1 MIVVT
6 GAAGFIGAN
15 LVKGLND
22 AGITDILA
30 VDDLTQADKIRN
42 LADCVVADYMDKD
55 EFREK
60 TDNGYLNGR
69 LRAIFHE
76 GACSDTMATDGRY
89 VMNNNYRYTRDL
101 YDFCQNKRNRT
112 QFIYASSASVYGAG
126 QVFTEAPEYE
136 LPLNAYAYS
145 KYAFDHHVRQSL
157 GTDTQVVG
165 LRYFNVYGPREQH
178 KGRMASVAYHFFNQY
193 METGRIKLFEGS
205 DGYANGEQLR
215 DFVSVDDVVKINL
228 FLLKRNDISGCFLNV
243 GTGQARSF
251 NDVAMAVINTLH
263 DILDKPQLSKEEAIA
278 QDVLTYVAMPE
289 ALKGKYQS
297 YTEADIRAL
306 RESGYA
312 AGFDDVDEGVGRYV
326 RYLWREYQGAHHVN
340 QPDQE

>member
-22 AGITDILA
+22 AGYTDILA

-42 LADCVVADYMDKD
+42 LADCVVSDYMDKA
-55 EFREK
+55 EFKEK
-60 TDNGYLNGR
+60 TDNGYLNGKIK
-69 LRAIFHE
+69 AIFHE
-76 GACSDTMATDGRY
+76 GACSDTMASDGRY
-89 VMNNNYRYTRDL
+89 VMENNYRYTRDL
-101 YDFCQNKRNRT
+101 YTFCQDAHNRT

-126 QVFTEAPEYE
+126 QVFVESPENE

-145 KYAFDHHVRQSL
+145 KYAFDHHVRQSDR
-157 GTDTQVVG
+157 TDTQVVG

-193 METGRIKLFEGS
+193 IEHGKIQLFEGS
-205 DGYANGEQLR
+205 DGYSNGNQLR
-215 DFVSVDDVVKINL
+215 DFVAVEDVVKVNL
-228 FLLKRNDISGCFLNV
+228 YLLKNADVTGCFLNI
-243 GTGQARSF
+243 GTGQCRSF

-263 DILDKPQLSKEEAIA
+263 VIFDKPQLAYDEAISTGI
-278 QDVLTYVAMPE
+278 LSYIPMPQ

-306 RESGYA
+306 RATGYDQN
-312 AGFDDVDEGVGRYV
+312 FDDVDEGVGRYV
-326 RYLWREYQGAHHVN
+326 RHLWHDYQKTHQIVE
-340 QPDQE
+340 QKQ

>member
-15 LVKGLND
+15 LVKGMND
-22 AGITDILA
+22 SGITDIIA

-42 LADCVVADYMDKD
+42 LADCVVADYMDKE

-60 TDNGYLNGR
+60 TGNGDLNGK

-101 YDFCQNKRNRT
+101 YDFCQNRHNRT

-126 QVFTEAPEYE
+126 RVFAEAPENE
-136 LPLNAYAYS
+136 RPLNAYAYS
-145 KYAFDHHVRQSL
+145 KFAFDHHVRQSPP
-157 GTDTQVVG
+157 TDIQVVG

-178 KGRMASVAYHFFNQY
+178 KGRMASVAFHFFHQY
-193 METGRIKLFEGS
+193 LEAGKIKLFEGS

-215 DFVSVDDVVKINL
+215 DFISVDDVVKVNL
-228 FLLKRNDISGCFLNV
+228 FLLKRQDVSGCFLNV

-263 DILDKPQLSKEEAIA
+263 ELTGRPQVTHAEAVAEGLLSYIP
-278 QDVLTYVAMPE
+278 MPE
-289 ALKGKYQS
+289 ALRGKYQS
-297 YTEADIRAL
+297 FTEADIRAL
-306 RESGYA
+306 RDTGYA
-312 AGFDDVDEGVGRYV
+312 EGFDDIDEGVGRYV
-326 RYLWREYQGAHHVN
+326 RSLWAEHQQSPLGS
-340 QPDQE
+340 